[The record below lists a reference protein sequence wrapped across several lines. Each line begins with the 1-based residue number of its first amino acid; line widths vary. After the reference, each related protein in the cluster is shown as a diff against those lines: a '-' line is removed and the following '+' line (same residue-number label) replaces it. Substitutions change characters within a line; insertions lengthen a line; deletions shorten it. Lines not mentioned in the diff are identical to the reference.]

1 MLMPSPSPHPELLS
15 CFVCLIRLWLLI
27 THAVCV
33 PIKKMYVQ
41 MDRVKRNKN
50 KNKSISG
57 AKYVECSKKKN
68 HWKIHYGQHSK
79 IKFVIILILL
89 AKTCDTM
96 CVILSFVV
104 YTLIYVHSYVYI
116 YMRASQVA
124 LVVKNPLANAGRCKR
139 RGFHPWVR
147 KIPWR
152 RKWQPT
158 TVFWPGESHGQ
169 RSLAGCSP

>member
-57 AKYVECSKKKN
+57 AKYVECSKKKKPLEN
-68 HWKIHYGQHSK
+68 TLWTTFKNQ
-79 IKFVIILILL
+79 V
-89 AKTCDTM
+89 CDY
-96 CVILSFVV
+96 SN
-104 YTLIYVHSYVYI
+104 S
-116 YMRASQVA
+116 S
-124 LVVKNPLANAGRCKR
+124 
-139 RGFHPWVR
+139 
-147 KIPWR
+147 
-152 RKWQPT
+152 
-158 TVFWPGESHGQ
+158 S
-169 RSLAGCSP
+169 

>member
-1 MLMPSPSPHPELLS
+1 
-15 CFVCLIRLWLLI
+15 
-27 THAVCV
+27 
-33 PIKKMYVQ
+33 

-124 LVVKNPLANAGRCKR
+124 LVVKDSPAKAGDIQEMVSIPGSGRSLGEGHGNPL
-139 RGFHPWVR
+139 
-147 KIPWR
+147 
-152 RKWQPT
+152 
-158 TVFWPGESHGQ
+158 
-169 RSLAGCSP
+169 

>member
-1 MLMPSPSPHPELLS
+1 MLCVSLLKKCMYKWTES
-15 CFVCLIRLWLLI
+15 RG
-27 THAVCV
+27 
-33 PIKKMYVQ
+33 IKTKIKVFLVQ
-41 MDRVKRNKN
+41 NMWNV
-50 KNKSISG
+50 
-57 AKYVECSKKKN
+57 VKKKN

-158 TVFWPGESHGQ
+158 TVF
-169 RSLAGCSP
+169 